1 MFSATIYISQI
12 KKLVAFTFGFCLT
25 LYFPV
30 APPIKVVDVFCL
42 LSFFVFLRSIQ
53 KPTISVVFLTLSIL
67 VVFFST
73 IINAFRTGLLTN
85 EIILAAL
92 SSVIALIAF
101 LTLVSMRR
109 IELEA
114 FIAGFLVSII
124 LICTINLLGAW
135 GLIPEILPQYNSRYG
150 ERSIGGMPDPNRF
163 GFVLVVS
170 LCFLL
175 PLALLRKKPLI
186 PWISVFIVTVSIVA
200 LGQRS
205 AIIVGFIVFCLAV
218 FLFAMGRWGKNSV
231 FQFTSNRLGAVMIL
245 GIFCF
250 CIIALL
256 PIPQVGGSV
265 FESIPISQKVHDR
278 GISLTEDV
286 RAEKMEAGF
295 RTFFN
300 RPLIG
305 HGFDGYRLYA
315 GAGTSHNY
323 YIEKMVNG
331 GAAATFF
338 LLGFLVLIGVQ
349 FYRTMYLGNY
359 FLKNWV
365 VGGGALT
372 FVAIFVY
379 GSVLNIHYLVAA
391 YALLGL
397 IANKGF
403 RANSSFHVRNSVVNR
418 SRDSI

>member
-1 MFSATIYISQI
+1 MTIRVSQI
-12 KKLVAFTFGFCLT
+12 KLLVAFSFGFCLT

-30 APPIKVVDVFCL
+30 IPPIKVVDIACL
-42 LSFFVFLRSIQ
+42 LSFFVFVRSLQ
-53 KPTISVVFLTLSIL
+53 KPTILVVFLVLSIL

-73 IINAFRTGLLTN
+73 SIHILRDGLLTN
-85 EIILAAL
+85 EVILAAL

-114 FIAGFLVSII
+114 FIAGFLVSIV
-124 LICTINLLGAW
+124 LICTINLLSAW
-135 GLIPEILPQYNSRYG
+135 GLIPEILPQYISGYG

-170 LCFLL
+170 LCFLF

-186 PWISVFIVTVSIVA
+186 PWISVFIVTASIAA

-205 AIIVGFIVFCLAV
+205 AIIVGFMVFCLAV
-218 FLFAMGRWGKNSV
+218 FLFAMGRWEKNSV

-245 GIFCF
+245 GVSCF
-250 CIIALL
+250 CIITLL
-256 PIPQVGGSV
+256 PITQVGGSV
-265 FESIPISQKVHDR
+265 FESIPISQKFHDR
-278 GISLTEDV
+278 GILLTEDV

-295 RTFFN
+295 RTFFD

-331 GAAATFF
+331 GATATFF
-338 LLGFLVLIGVQ
+338 LLGFLILIGVQ
-349 FYRTMYLGNY
+349 FYRTMYLGND

-379 GSVLNIHYLVAA
+379 GLVLNIHYLVAA

-397 IANKGF
+397 IANKSF
-403 RANSSFHVRNSVVNR
+403 RPNGCLRVRNSLGNR
-418 SRDSI
+418 SCDSI